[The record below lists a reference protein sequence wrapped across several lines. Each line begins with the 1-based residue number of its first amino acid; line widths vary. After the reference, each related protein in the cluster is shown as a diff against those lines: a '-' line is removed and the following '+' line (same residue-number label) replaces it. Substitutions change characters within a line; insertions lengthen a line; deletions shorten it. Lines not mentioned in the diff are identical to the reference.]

1 MLDGSNF
8 RYSHLHFTGFYGILR
23 YAKLPTSYHELFAK
37 VPRIK
42 CNSHLN
48 STSFQRNPPVH
59 EYYTSIDLSK
69 HITLD
74 SPEMV
79 LKSMYPIMKGLEH
92 KEYWVIFTN
101 RRHTHIKTIRH
112 TIGSHDSLL
121 DVRIILRQAI
131 ELNATG
137 IILVSNSVD
146 GSVEPTLHDIEYTKK
161 LHKAAGLLDIYLID
175 HVIISASS
183 YHSITD
189 HQTHPITT
197 EFLTTLQEK

>member
-1 MLDGSNF
+1 MEAKKINRLGF
-8 RYSHLHFTGFYGILR
+8 KFTEEINLISLLKENSSLAFDLPEPQKEKVRVLR
-23 YAKLPTSYHELFAK
+23 EL
-37 VPRIK
+37 V
-42 CNSHLN
+42 
-48 STSFQRNPPVH
+48 Q
-59 EYYTSIDLSK
+59 EYYTSIDIAK

-74 SPEMV
+74 SPETV

-112 TIGSHDSLL
+112 TIGSHESLL
-121 DVRIILRQAI
+121 DVRIILRQAL

-146 GSVEPTLHDIEYTKK
+146 GSVEPTLRDIDYTKK
-161 LHKAAGLLDIYLID
+161 LHKAAGLLDIYLTD

-189 HQTHPITT
+189 HQTYEITQS
-197 EFLTTLQEK
+197 LLHTLQEN

>member
-1 MLDGSNF
+1 MEANKINRLGF
-8 RYSHLHFTGFYGILR
+8 KFTEEINLISLLKENSSLAFDLPEPQKEKVRVLR
-23 YAKLPTSYHELFAK
+23 EL
-37 VPRIK
+37 V
-42 CNSHLN
+42 
-48 STSFQRNPPVH
+48 Q
-59 EYYTSIDLSK
+59 EYYTSMDIAK

-74 SPEMV
+74 SPETV

-112 TIGSHDSLL
+112 TIGSQESIL
-121 DVRIILRQAI
+121 DVRIILRQAL

-146 GSVEPTLHDIEYTKK
+146 GSVEPTLRDIEYTKK
-161 LHKAAGLLDIYLID
+161 LHNAAGLLDIYLTD
-175 HVIISASS
+175 HVIISASA

-189 HQTHPITT
+189 HQTSEITPS
-197 EFLTTLQEK
+197 LLQTLQEG

>member
-1 MLDGSNF
+1 MEAKKINRLGF
-8 RYSHLHFTGFYGILR
+8 KFTEEINLISLLKENSSLAFDLPEPQKEKVRVLR
-23 YAKLPTSYHELFAK
+23 EL
-37 VPRIK
+37 V
-42 CNSHLN
+42 
-48 STSFQRNPPVH
+48 Q
-59 EYYTSIDLSK
+59 EYYTSIDMAK

-74 SPEMV
+74 SPETV

-112 TIGSHDSLL
+112 TIGSQESIL
-121 DVRIILRQAI
+121 DVRIILRQAL

-146 GSVEPTLHDIEYTKK
+146 GSVEPTLRDIEYTKK
-161 LHKAAGLLDIYLID
+161 LHKAACLLDIYLTD
-175 HVIISASS
+175 HVIISASA

-189 HQTHPITT
+189 HQTSEITPS
-197 EFLTTLQEK
+197 LLQTLQVG

>member
-1 MLDGSNF
+1 MEAKKINRLGF
-8 RYSHLHFTGFYGILR
+8 KFTEEINLISLLKENSSLAFDLPEPQKEKVRVLR
-23 YAKLPTSYHELFAK
+23 EL
-37 VPRIK
+37 V
-42 CNSHLN
+42 
-48 STSFQRNPPVH
+48 Q
-59 EYYTSIDLSK
+59 EYYTSIDIAK

-74 SPEMV
+74 SPETV

-112 TIGSHDSLL
+112 TIGSHESLL
-121 DVRIILRQAI
+121 DVRIILRQAL

-146 GSVEPTLHDIEYTKK
+146 GSVKPTLRDIEYTKK
-161 LHKAAGLLDIYLID
+161 LHKAAGLLDIYLTD

-189 HQTHPITT
+189 HQTSEITPS
-197 EFLTTLQEK
+197 LLQTLQEG

>member
-1 MLDGSNF
+1 MEAKKINRLGF
-8 RYSHLHFTGFYGILR
+8 KFTEEINLISLLKENSSLAFDLSEPQNEKVRVLR
-23 YAKLPTSYHELFAK
+23 EL
-37 VPRIK
+37 V
-42 CNSHLN
+42 
-48 STSFQRNPPVH
+48 Q

-74 SPEMV
+74 SPEML

-112 TIGSHDSLL
+112 TIGSHESLL
-121 DVRIILRQAI
+121 DVRIILRQAL

-146 GSVEPTLHDIEYTKK
+146 GSVEPTLRDIEYTKK
-161 LHKAAGLLDIYLID
+161 LHKAAGLLDIYLTD

-189 HQTHPITT
+189 HQTYEITPS
-197 EFLTTLQEK
+197 LLHTLQK

>member
-1 MLDGSNF
+1 MEAKKINRLGF
-8 RYSHLHFTGFYGILR
+8 KFTEEINLISLLKENSSLAFDLPEPQKEKVRVLR
-23 YAKLPTSYHELFAK
+23 EL
-37 VPRIK
+37 V
-42 CNSHLN
+42 
-48 STSFQRNPPVH
+48 Q
-59 EYYTSIDLSK
+59 EYYTSIDIAK

-112 TIGSHDSLL
+112 TIGSHESLL
-121 DVRIILRQAI
+121 DVRIILRQAL

-146 GSVEPTLHDIEYTKK
+146 GSVEPTLRDIEYTKK
-161 LHKAAGLLDIYLID
+161 LHKAAGLLDIYLTD

-189 HQTHPITT
+189 HQTSEITPS
-197 EFLTTLQEK
+197 LLHTLQK

>member
-1 MLDGSNF
+1 MEAKKINRLGF
-8 RYSHLHFTGFYGILR
+8 KFTEEINLISLLKENSSLAFDLPEPQKEKVRVLR
-23 YAKLPTSYHELFAK
+23 EL
-37 VPRIK
+37 I
-42 CNSHLN
+42 
-48 STSFQRNPPVH
+48 Q
-59 EYYTSIDLSK
+59 EYYTSIDISK

-74 SPEMV
+74 SPEVV
-79 LKSMYPIMKGLEH
+79 LKAMYPIMKGLEH

-112 TIGSHDSLL
+112 TIGSQESIL
-121 DVRIILRQAI
+121 DVRIILRQAL

-146 GSVEPTLHDIEYTKK
+146 GSVEPTLRDIEYTKK
-161 LHKAAGLLDIYLID
+161 LHKAAGLLDIYLTD

-189 HQTHPITT
+189 HQTSEITPS
-197 EFLTTLQEK
+197 LLHTLQK

>member
-1 MLDGSNF
+1 MEAKKINRLGF
-8 RYSHLHFTGFYGILR
+8 KFTEEINLISLLKENSSLAFDLPEPQKEKVRVLR
-23 YAKLPTSYHELFAK
+23 EL
-37 VPRIK
+37 V
-42 CNSHLN
+42 
-48 STSFQRNPPVH
+48 Q
-59 EYYTSIDLSK
+59 EYYTSIDMAK

-74 SPEMV
+74 SPETV

-112 TIGSHDSLL
+112 TIGSQESIL
-121 DVRIILRQAI
+121 DVRIILRQAL

-146 GSVEPTLHDIEYTKK
+146 GSVEPTLRDIDYTKK
-161 LHKAAGLLDIYLID
+161 LHKAAGLLDIYLTD

-189 HQTHPITT
+189 RQTT
-197 EFLTTLQEK
+197 EITPSLLQTLQEG

>member
-1 MLDGSNF
+1 MEAKKINRLGF
-8 RYSHLHFTGFYGILR
+8 KFTEEINLISLLKENSSLAFDLPEPQKEKVRVLR
-23 YAKLPTSYHELFAK
+23 EL
-37 VPRIK
+37 V
-42 CNSHLN
+42 
-48 STSFQRNPPVH
+48 Q
-59 EYYTSIDLSK
+59 EYYTSIDISK

-74 SPEMV
+74 SPETV

-112 TIGSHDSLL
+112 TIGSQESIL
-121 DVRIILRQAI
+121 DVRIILRQAL

-146 GSVEPTLHDIEYTKK
+146 GSVEPTLRDIEYTKK
-161 LHKAAGLLDIYLID
+161 LHKAAGLLDIYLTD

-189 HQTHPITT
+189 HQTYTLTT

>member
-1 MLDGSNF
+1 MEAKKINRLGF
-8 RYSHLHFTGFYGILR
+8 KFTEEINLISLLKENSSLAFDLPEPQKEKVRVLR
-23 YAKLPTSYHELFAK
+23 EL
-37 VPRIK
+37 V
-42 CNSHLN
+42 
-48 STSFQRNPPVH
+48 Q
-59 EYYTSIDLSK
+59 EYYTSIDIAK

-74 SPEMV
+74 SPEAV

-112 TIGSHDSLL
+112 TIGSQESIL
-121 DVRIILRQAI
+121 DVRIILRQAL

-146 GSVEPTLHDIEYTKK
+146 GSVEPTLRDIDYTKK
-161 LHKAAGLLDIYLID
+161 LHKAAGLLDIYLTD

-189 HQTHPITT
+189 HQTSEITPS
-197 EFLTTLQEK
+197 LLHTLQK

>member
-1 MLDGSNF
+1 MEAKKINRLGF
-8 RYSHLHFTGFYGILR
+8 KFTEEINLISLLKENSSLAFDLPEPQKEKVRVLR
-23 YAKLPTSYHELFAK
+23 EL
-37 VPRIK
+37 V
-42 CNSHLN
+42 
-48 STSFQRNPPVH
+48 Q
-59 EYYTSIDLSK
+59 EYYTSMDIAR

-74 SPEMV
+74 SPETV

-112 TIGSHDSLL
+112 TIGSQESIL
-121 DVRIILRQAI
+121 DVRIILRQAL
-131 ELNATG
+131 ELNAPG

-146 GSVEPTLHDIEYTKK
+146 GSVEPTLRDIEYTKK
-161 LHKAAGLLDIYLID
+161 LHKAAGLLDIYLTD

-189 HQTHPITT
+189 HQTSEITPS
-197 EFLTTLQEK
+197 LLHTLQK

>member
-1 MLDGSNF
+1 MEAKKINRLGF
-8 RYSHLHFTGFYGILR
+8 KFTEEINLISLLKENSSLAFDLPEPQKEKVRVLR
-23 YAKLPTSYHELFAK
+23 EL
-37 VPRIK
+37 V
-42 CNSHLN
+42 
-48 STSFQRNPPVH
+48 Q
-59 EYYTSIDLSK
+59 EYYTSMDIAK

-74 SPEMV
+74 SPETV

-112 TIGSHDSLL
+112 TIGSQESIL
-121 DVRIILRQAI
+121 DVRIILRQAL

-146 GSVEPTLHDIEYTKK
+146 GSVEPTLRDIEYTKK
-161 LHKAAGLLDIYLID
+161 LHKATGLLDIYLTD
-175 HVIISASS
+175 HVIISASA

-189 HQTHPITT
+189 HQTYEITPS
-197 EFLTTLQEK
+197 LLKNIQKK

>member
-1 MLDGSNF
+1 MEAKKINRLGF
-8 RYSHLHFTGFYGILR
+8 KFTEEINLISLLKENSSLAFDLPEPQKEKVRVLR
-23 YAKLPTSYHELFAK
+23 EL
-37 VPRIK
+37 V
-42 CNSHLN
+42 
-48 STSFQRNPPVH
+48 Q

-74 SPEMV
+74 RPEMV
-79 LKSMYPIMKGLEH
+79 LISMYPIMKGLEH

-101 RRHTHIKTIRH
+101 RRHTYIKTIRH
-112 TIGSHDSLL
+112 TIGSHESLL
-121 DVRIILRQAI
+121 DVRIILRQAL

-146 GSVEPTLHDIEYTKK
+146 GSVEPTLRDIEYTQK
-161 LHKAAGLLDIYLID
+161 LHKAAGLLDIYLTD

-189 HQTHPITT
+189 HQTSEITPS
-197 EFLTTLQEK
+197 LLHTLQK

>member
-1 MLDGSNF
+1 MEAKKINRLGF
-8 RYSHLHFTGFYGILR
+8 KFTEEINLISLLKENSSLAFDLPEPQKEKVRVLR
-23 YAKLPTSYHELFAK
+23 EL
-37 VPRIK
+37 V
-42 CNSHLN
+42 
-48 STSFQRNPPVH
+48 Q
-59 EYYTSIDLSK
+59 EYYTSIDIAK

-112 TIGSHDSLL
+112 TIGSHESLL
-121 DVRIILRQAI
+121 DVRIILRQAL

-146 GSVEPTLHDIEYTKK
+146 GSVEPTLRDIEYTKK
-161 LHKAAGLLDIYLID
+161 LHKAAGLLDVYLTD

-189 HQTHPITT
+189 HQTSEITP
-197 EFLTTLQEK
+197 FLLQTLQEG

>member
-1 MLDGSNF
+1 MEAKKINRLGF
-8 RYSHLHFTGFYGILR
+8 KFTEEIDLISLLKENSSLAFDLSEPQKEKVRVLR
-23 YAKLPTSYHELFAK
+23 EL
-37 VPRIK
+37 V
-42 CNSHLN
+42 
-48 STSFQRNPPVH
+48 Q
-59 EYYTSIDLSK
+59 EYYTSIDIAK

-112 TIGSHDSLL
+112 TIGGQESLL
-121 DVRIILRQAI
+121 DARIILRQAI

-137 IILVSNSVD
+137 LILVSNSVD
-146 GSVEPTLHDIEYTKK
+146 GSVEPTLRDIEYTKK
-161 LHKAAGLLDIYLID
+161 LHKATGLLDIYLTD

-189 HQTHPITT
+189 HQTSEITPS
-197 EFLTTLQEK
+197 LLQTLQVV

>member
-1 MLDGSNF
+1 MEAKKINRLGF
-8 RYSHLHFTGFYGILR
+8 KFTEEINLISLLKENSSLAFDLSEPQKEKVRVLR
-23 YAKLPTSYHELFAK
+23 EL
-37 VPRIK
+37 V
-42 CNSHLN
+42 
-48 STSFQRNPPVH
+48 Q
-59 EYYTSIDLSK
+59 EYYTSIDMAK

-92 KEYWVIFTN
+92 KEYWIIFTN

-112 TIGSHDSLL
+112 TIGSLESIL
-121 DVRIILRQAI
+121 DVRIILRQAL

-146 GSVEPTLHDIEYTKK
+146 GSVEPTLRDIDYTKK
-161 LHKAAGLLDIYLID
+161 LHKAAGLLDIYLTD

-189 HQTHPITT
+189 HQTSEITPS
-197 EFLTTLQEK
+197 LLQTLQEG

>member
-1 MLDGSNF
+1 MEAKKINRLG
-8 RYSHLHFTGFYGILR
+8 YKFTEEINLISLLKENSSLAFDLPEPQKEKVRVLR
-23 YAKLPTSYHELFAK
+23 EL
-37 VPRIK
+37 V
-42 CNSHLN
+42 
-48 STSFQRNPPVH
+48 Q
-59 EYYTSIDLSK
+59 EYYTSIDIAK

-74 SPEMV
+74 SPETV

-112 TIGSHDSLL
+112 TIGSQESIL
-121 DVRIILRQAI
+121 DVRFILRQAL

-146 GSVEPTLHDIEYTKK
+146 GSVEPTLRDIEYTKK
-161 LHKAAGLLDIYLID
+161 LHKAAGLLDIYLTD

-189 HQTHPITT
+189 HQTYEITPS
-197 EFLTTLQEK
+197 LLQTLREG

>member
-1 MLDGSNF
+1 MEAKKINRLGF
-8 RYSHLHFTGFYGILR
+8 KFTEEINLITLLKENSSLAFDLPEPQKEKVRVLR
-23 YAKLPTSYHELFAK
+23 EL
-37 VPRIK
+37 V
-42 CNSHLN
+42 
-48 STSFQRNPPVH
+48 Q

-112 TIGSHDSLL
+112 TIGSLESLL
-121 DVRIILRQAI
+121 DVRIILRQAL

-137 IILVSNSVD
+137 IILVSNSID
-146 GSVEPTLHDIEYTKK
+146 GSVEPTLRDIEHTKK
-161 LHKAAGLLDIYLID
+161 LHKAAGILDIYLTD
-175 HVIISASS
+175 HVIISASA

-189 HQTHPITT
+189 HQTYEITPS
-197 EFLTTLQEK
+197 LLQTLQEG

>member
-8 RYSHLHFTGFYGILR
+8 RYFHLHFTGFYGILR

-48 STSFQRNPPVH
+48 STSFQRNTPVH

-112 TIGSHDSLL
+112 TIGSHESLL
-121 DVRIILRQAI
+121 DVRIILRQAL

-146 GSVEPTLHDIEYTKK
+146 GSVEPTLRDIEYTKK
-161 LHKAAGLLDIYLID
+161 LHKAAGLLDIYLTD

-189 HQTHPITT
+189 HQTSEITPS
-197 EFLTTLQEK
+197 LLQILYEG

>member
-1 MLDGSNF
+1 MEAKKINRLGF
-8 RYSHLHFTGFYGILR
+8 KFTEEINLISLLKENSSLAFDLPEPQKEKVRVLR
-23 YAKLPTSYHELFAK
+23 EL
-37 VPRIK
+37 I
-42 CNSHLN
+42 
-48 STSFQRNPPVH
+48 Q
-59 EYYTSIDLSK
+59 EYYTSIDIAK

-112 TIGSHDSLL
+112 TIGSHESLL
-121 DVRIILRQAI
+121 DVRIILRQAL

-146 GSVEPTLHDIEYTKK
+146 GSVEPTLRDIEYTKK
-161 LHKAAGLLDIYLID
+161 LHKAAGLLDIYLTD

-189 HQTHPITT
+189 HQTSEITP
-197 EFLTTLQEK
+197 FLLQTLQEG

>member
-1 MLDGSNF
+1 MEAKKINRLGF
-8 RYSHLHFTGFYGILR
+8 KFTEEINLISLLKENSSLAFDLPEPQKEKVRVLR
-23 YAKLPTSYHELFAK
+23 EL
-37 VPRIK
+37 V
-42 CNSHLN
+42 
-48 STSFQRNPPVH
+48 Q
-59 EYYTSIDLSK
+59 EYYTSIDIAK

-74 SPEMV
+74 SPETV

-112 TIGSHDSLL
+112 TIGSHESLL
-121 DVRIILRQAI
+121 DVRIILRQAL

-146 GSVEPTLHDIEYTKK
+146 GSVEPTLRDIEYTKK
-161 LHKAAGLLDIYLID
+161 LHKAAGLLDIYLTD

-189 HQTHPITT
+189 HQTYEITPS
-197 EFLTTLQEK
+197 LLQTLREG

>member
-1 MLDGSNF
+1 MEAKKINRLGF
-8 RYSHLHFTGFYGILR
+8 KFTEEINLISLLKENSSLAFDLPEPQKEKVRVLR
-23 YAKLPTSYHELFAK
+23 EL
-37 VPRIK
+37 I
-42 CNSHLN
+42 
-48 STSFQRNPPVH
+48 Q
-59 EYYTSIDLSK
+59 EYYTSIDIAK

-74 SPEMV
+74 SPETV

-112 TIGSHDSLL
+112 TIGSHESIL
-121 DVRIILRQAI
+121 DVRIILRQAL

-146 GSVEPTLHDIEYTKK
+146 GSVEPTLRDIEYTKK
-161 LHKAAGLLDIYLID
+161 LHKAAGLLDIYLTD

-189 HQTHPITT
+189 HQTSEITPS
-197 EFLTTLQEK
+197 LLQTLQEG

>member
-1 MLDGSNF
+1 MEAKKINRLGF
-8 RYSHLHFTGFYGILR
+8 KFTEEINLISLLKENSSLAFDLPEPQKEKVRVLR
-23 YAKLPTSYHELFAK
+23 EL
-37 VPRIK
+37 V
-42 CNSHLN
+42 
-48 STSFQRNPPVH
+48 Q
-59 EYYTSIDLSK
+59 EYYTSIDMAK

-74 SPEMV
+74 SPETV

-112 TIGSHDSLL
+112 TIGSQESIL
-121 DVRIILRQAI
+121 DVRIILRQAL

-146 GSVEPTLHDIEYTKK
+146 GSVEPTLRDIEYTKK
-161 LHKAAGLLDIYLID
+161 LHKAAGLLDIYLTD
-175 HVIISASS
+175 HVIISASA

-189 HQTHPITT
+189 HQTYEITPS
-197 EFLTTLQEK
+197 LLHTLQK

>member
-1 MLDGSNF
+1 MEAKKINRLGF
-8 RYSHLHFTGFYGILR
+8 KFTEEINLISLLKENSSLAFDLPEPQKEKVRVLR
-23 YAKLPTSYHELFAK
+23 EL
-37 VPRIK
+37 V
-42 CNSHLN
+42 
-48 STSFQRNPPVH
+48 Q
-59 EYYTSIDLSK
+59 EYYTSIDIAK

-74 SPEMV
+74 SPETV

-112 TIGSHDSLL
+112 TIGSHESLL
-121 DVRIILRQAI
+121 DVRIILRQAL

-146 GSVEPTLHDIEYTKK
+146 GSVEPTLRDIDYTKK
-161 LHKAAGLLDIYLID
+161 LHKAAGLLDIYLTD

-189 HQTHPITT
+189 HQTSEITPS
-197 EFLTTLQEK
+197 LLQTLQEG

>member
-1 MLDGSNF
+1 MEAKKINRLGF
-8 RYSHLHFTGFYGILR
+8 KFTEEINLISLLKENSSLAFDLPEPQKEKVRVLR
-23 YAKLPTSYHELFAK
+23 EL
-37 VPRIK
+37 V
-42 CNSHLN
+42 
-48 STSFQRNPPVH
+48 Q

-112 TIGSHDSLL
+112 TIGSLESLL
-121 DVRIILRQAI
+121 DVRIILRQAL

-137 IILVSNSVD
+137 IILVSNSID
-146 GSVEPTLHDIEYTKK
+146 GSVEPTLRDIEHTKK
-161 LHKAAGLLDIYLID
+161 LHKAAGILDIYLTD
-175 HVIISASS
+175 HVIISASA

-189 HQTHPITT
+189 HQTYEITPS
-197 EFLTTLQEK
+197 LLQTLQEG

>member
-1 MLDGSNF
+1 MESKKINRLGF
-8 RYSHLHFTGFYGILR
+8 KFTEEINLISLLKENSSLAFDLPEPQKEKVRVLR
-23 YAKLPTSYHELFAK
+23 EL
-37 VPRIK
+37 V
-42 CNSHLN
+42 
-48 STSFQRNPPVH
+48 Q

-101 RRHTHIKTIRH
+101 RRHTHLKTIRH
-112 TIGSHDSLL
+112 TIGSHESLL
-121 DVRIILRQAI
+121 DVRIILRQAL

-146 GSVEPTLHDIEYTKK
+146 GSVEPTLRDIEYTKK
-161 LHKAAGLLDIYLID
+161 LHKAAGLLDIYLTD
-175 HVIISASS
+175 HVIISASA

-189 HQTHPITT
+189 HQTSEITPS
-197 EFLTTLQEK
+197 LLQTLQKG

>member
-1 MLDGSNF
+1 MEAKKINRLGF
-8 RYSHLHFTGFYGILR
+8 KFTEDINLISLLKENSSLEFDLPEPQKEKVRVLR
-23 YAKLPTSYHELFAK
+23 EI
-37 VPRIK
+37 V
-42 CNSHLN
+42 
-48 STSFQRNPPVH
+48 Q
-59 EYYTSIDLSK
+59 EYYTSIDISK

-74 SPEMV
+74 SPEVV
-79 LKSMYPIMKGLEH
+79 LKTMYPIMKGLEH

-112 TIGSHDSLL
+112 TIGGQESLL
-121 DVRIILRQAI
+121 DARIILRQAI

-146 GSVEPTLHDIEYTKK
+146 GSVEPTLRDIEYTKK
-161 LHKAAGLLDIYLID
+161 LHKAAGLLDIYLTD

-189 HQTHPITT
+189 HQTSEITPS
-197 EFLTTLQEK
+197 LLQTLQVV

>member
-1 MLDGSNF
+1 MEAKKINRLGF
-8 RYSHLHFTGFYGILR
+8 KFTEDINLISLLKENSSLEFDLPEPQKEKVRVLR
-23 YAKLPTSYHELFAK
+23 EI
-37 VPRIK
+37 V
-42 CNSHLN
+42 
-48 STSFQRNPPVH
+48 Q
-59 EYYTSIDLSK
+59 EYYTSFDISK

-74 SPEMV
+74 SPEVV
-79 LKSMYPIMKGLEH
+79 LKTMYPIMKGLEH

-112 TIGSHDSLL
+112 TIGGQESLL
-121 DVRIILRQAI
+121 DARIILRQAI

-146 GSVEPTLHDIEYTKK
+146 GSVEPTLRDIEYTKK
-161 LHKAAGLLDIYLID
+161 LHKAAGLLDIYLTD

-189 HQTHPITT
+189 HQTYEITPS
-197 EFLTTLQEK
+197 LLHTLQK

>member
-1 MLDGSNF
+1 MEAKKINRLGF
-8 RYSHLHFTGFYGILR
+8 KFTEEINLISLLKENSSLAFDLPEPQKEKVRVLR
-23 YAKLPTSYHELFAK
+23 EL
-37 VPRIK
+37 V
-42 CNSHLN
+42 
-48 STSFQRNPPVH
+48 Q
-59 EYYTSIDLSK
+59 EYYTSIDIAK

-112 TIGSHDSLL
+112 TIGSHESLL
-121 DVRIILRQAI
+121 DVRIILRQAL

-146 GSVEPTLHDIEYTKK
+146 GSVEPTLRDIEHTKK
-161 LHKAAGLLDIYLID
+161 LHKAASLLDIYLTD
-175 HVIISASS
+175 HVIISASA

-189 HQTHPITT
+189 HQTYEITQS
-197 EFLTTLQEK
+197 LLQTLQEE